1 MIKIYLLR
9 IISASIICSI
19 ISSIGTKSS
28 AVWTVIRLLS
38 RIFLVIT
45 LISPLLHIN
54 FSDITYFSDNISFEA
69 NQIIEQKISEMNSN
83 LRNSIKEQ
91 TEAYILNKATSM
103 NLDLIVEVT
112 VSNDDPPVPVSVS
125 LSGRIAPY
133 AKTQLSQLI
142 SDDLG
147 ISKENQKWK

>member
-28 AVWTVIRLLS
+28 AVWTIVRLLS

-69 NQIIEQKISEMNSN
+69 NQIIEQEISEMNSN